1 MYCRRKSS
9 AQWQRGL
16 QGQLTP
22 QLPYH
27 DAVARCWASQHTM
40 PHTMP
45 VVPGFHCTGTVEEEE
60 VMVHFVDGA
69 SLFLLFASAVAAAIK
84 RLRQLLQQMARQA
97 PPQSYIKLTRN

>member
-1 MYCRRKSS
+1 VYCRGKSS
-9 AQWQRGL
+9 AQWQWRL

-27 DAVARCWASQHTM
+27 DAVARGWASQ
-40 PHTMP
+40 HTMP

-97 PPQSYIKLTRN
+97 PHKAT